1 MDNLAELSFEG
12 GDMLGMLL
20 YDALMAAWVTIAVG
34 FTDGLIRVA
43 ADRYNQD
50 RV

>member
-1 MDNLAELSFEG
+1 MSG
-12 GDMLGMLL
+12 IL
-20 YDALMAAWVTIAVG
+20 YAVLMSAWVAIAIG